1 MGDED
6 VASFDL
12 AGRPFVFVRGESTY
26 RRALDGRLLERR
38 PAGLASPRLRRVL
51 DRASAEPILETLRVT
66 AAEALDSLGHLGA
79 QDEAQV
85 PPPRVVEREAPPRA
99 PLVAPDG
106 LTGQSTSEPAERGP
120 ADATVTAPRYR
131 ERGEARNR
139 LESIVAWDA
148 RARFRESERFAA
160 TWRHVGILPPDQY
173 LSVVIEATE
182 GCSWNECT
190 FCELYRGV
198 PFRLKTSSELT
209 AHIAA
214 VQEFFGEGLSLRRSV
229 FVGSANAL
237 CAAPGRLLPLM
248 EQVHAAFPDHPLTA
262 FVDVATGAPRSVA
275 HLEGYARAGLRRVYL
290 GLETGSPELLRW
302 LGKPGA
308 PDEAVALVQRLRAA
322 GVSVGIIVLVGA
334 GGERFAPVHLA
345 ETTRILRAMELSR
358 RDLVYLARLT
368 IHPGGAYARSAQR
381 DGVEPLD
388 TSAIDA
394 QCEGLKTSLPA
405 ASEGGP
411 RMARYEVD
419 EFVY

>member
-6 VASFDL
+6 VAAFDL
-12 AGRPFVFVRGESTY
+12 AGRPFVFVRGGSTY

-38 PAGLASPRLRRVL
+38 PGGMGSPRLRRVL
-51 DRASAEPILETLRVT
+51 DRTNAEPILETLRVT
-66 AAEALDSLGHLGA
+66 AAEALGSLVHQGA
-79 QDEAQV
+79 RAEAQ
-85 PPPRVVEREAPPRA
+85 APPRA
-99 PLVAPDG
+99 VAVDG
-106 LTGQSTSEPAERGP
+106 PTQAPRVVSGALINQSTSEPAEREP
-120 ADATVTAPRYR
+120 VAATVTAPRHS
-131 ERGEARNR
+131 ELDKARSR
-139 LESIVAWDA
+139 LERIVAWDA
-148 RARFRESERFAA
+148 RARRNESEKFAA

-173 LSVVIEATE
+173 LSVVIELTE

-198 PFRLKTSSELT
+198 PFRLKTSSGLT

-237 CAAPGRLLPLM
+237 CAAPHRLLPLM
-248 EQVHAAFPDHPLTA
+248 AQVHAAFPHHPLTA

-275 HLEGYARAGLRRVYL
+275 ELEGYARAGLRRVYV

-308 PDEAVALVQRLRAA
+308 PDEAVALVQRLHAA

-345 ETTRILRAMELSR
+345 ETARILRAMELSG

-368 IHPGGAYARSAQR
+368 IHPGGAYARRAESE
-381 DGVEPLD
+381 GVKPLD
-388 TSAIDA
+388 TSALDA
-394 QCEGLKTSLPA
+394 QCEGFRTSLRA